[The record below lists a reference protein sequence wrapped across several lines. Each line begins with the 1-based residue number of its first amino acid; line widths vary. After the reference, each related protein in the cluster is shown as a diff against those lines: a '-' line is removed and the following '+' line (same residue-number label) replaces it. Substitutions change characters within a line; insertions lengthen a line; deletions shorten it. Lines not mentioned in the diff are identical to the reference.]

1 MQFKKEYYKHPY
13 YFFLKEGK
21 DTIDLY
27 FSVSNTL
34 TEARKKD
41 EKMSFKKKDKQFVEK
56 ELTSIFKEK
65 KDNVKS
71 SCRKSAAIF

>member
-1 MQFKKEYYKHPY
+1 MLFRKEYFKNPY

-21 DTIDLY
+21 DNITLY

-41 EKMSFKKKDKQFVEK
+41 EEIKFKKKDKDTVEK
-56 ELTSIFKEK
+56 GFFAG
-65 KDNVKS
+65 
-71 SCRKSAAIF
+71 RR